1 MNTTVIT
8 KTREKVDSKPKKRAP
23 VKKLVKAKQKNF
35 NWLGMGI
42 VLAGIVALT
51 FMFSPNA
58 TNKSA
63 QTQSS
68 NFATSV
74 VGK

>member
-23 VKKLVKAKQKNF
+23 VKKLVQAKQKKF
-35 NWLGMGI
+35 SWLGMGI

-58 TNKSA
+58 SNKSD
-63 QTQSS
+63 QTQNS
-68 NFATSV
+68 NFSMSV